1 MTRNPPRGGVA
12 KTLPVAYLDIVQAG
26 RRLEGVVYRT
36 PVFTSR
42 KADELAGAQVFFK
55 CENFQRTGCSGF
67 RGAYNAIKSLIETQ
81 PLPGVVVYS
90 GGNHAQ
96 ASALAAKMLGIP
108 LIVIV
113 ATDAPVAKL
122 AALTEYG
129 ARLLYYDR
137 VVGDRNAV
145 ADRFVKDFGWFP
157 LSPYDH
163 KDVIAGQGTAAKEL
177 LEEVPSLDYLFVAI
191 GGGGLIAG
199 SAISAKALSPDC
211 CIVGVEPATA
221 NDAQRSLALG
231 ELVKTHAISS
241 TIADGARARSLGTL
255 TWPIVR
261 AYVDDIVTVDDVQ
274 LRKQVRFFCE
284 RMKMIVE
291 PTGCLAACAVLN
303 RLVDVRGKRVGVI
316 VGGGNID
323 PNVLCSC
330 IAASGDFAANGPT
343 A

>member
-1 MTRNPPRGGVA
+1 MTTELWGEAAPEN
-12 KTLPVAYLDIVQAG
+12 LPVAYSDIVQAAQ
-26 RRLEGVVYRT
+26 RLDGIAYRT

-42 KADELAGAQVFFK
+42 KADELAEAHVYFK
-55 CENFQRTGCSGF
+55 CENFQRSGCSGF
-67 RGAYNAIKSLIETQ
+67 RGAYNAIKSIIERQ

-145 ADRFVKDFGWFP
+145 ADRFVKDFGWIP

-177 LEEVPSLDYLFVAI
+177 LEEVGSLDYLFVAI

-199 SAISAKALSPDC
+199 SAISAKTLYPDC
-211 CIVGVEPATA
+211 FIVGVEPTTA
-221 NDAQRSLALG
+221 NDAQKSLESG
-231 ELVKTHAISS
+231 ELVRAHAISS
-241 TIADGARARSLGTL
+241 TIADGARARSLGAL

-261 AYVDDIVTVDDVQ
+261 EYVGDIVTVNDVQ

-284 RMKMIVE
+284 RMKVIVE
-291 PTGCLAACAVLN
+291 PTGCLAACAALN
-303 RLVDVRGKRVGVI
+303 RLVDIRGKRVGVI

-323 PNVLCSC
+323 PNVLCGCMVDS
-330 IAASGDFAANGPT
+330 
-343 A
+343 